1 MMIAGEWPTVRNTM
15 YTDAISFK
23 TVLLYAFIVAMMD
36 ILYLHPMLIVPL
48 LENSR
53 LGAGWC

>member
-1 MMIAGEWPTVRNTM
+1 MMLAGDWPTVRNTT

-23 TVLLYAFIVAMMD
+23 TVLLCAFIVAMMD

-48 LENSR
+48 SETSR